1 MSKKMKKNYLI
12 CLIAVAIGFLLL
24 CLLFDTG
31 ILGKKSAYFNGLVV
45 IGMFYTIIVCSLN
58 LLTGYMGEFSLGHAG
73 FMSIGAYASAIVTTL
88 IQDQTDLP
96 AVLLYLIAIIVG
108 GLAAGLIGV
117 LVGIPALRLSG
128 DYLCI
133 VTVAVAEIVR
143 VVLSNFG
150 IPAITGKATFG
161 KSFAGIAKVSDYH
174 YVYITMVIC
183 IFIMYCYIRSRYGR
197 ALIAIR
203 EDRIAAAA
211 SGINVTKT
219 KVLTFTISA
228 FFAGVSGAIYAQTEG
243 AVEKPHVAIVDF
255 MESATNNEFEIFADC
270 YRKHGIEC
278 EICEIRDLTFKD
290 GRLYGKE
297 EKPVDLIY
305 RRAVTSDI
313 MAHYEE
319 VSDFIAAVKAE
330 AVCLIGDFTTQI
342 VHNKVLYH
350 ILHHPK
356 TKAFLTESE
365 NAYIEAHVPYT
376 ALMDAEYLPYEKI
389 L

>member
-96 AVLLYLIAIIVG
+96 QVVLYLIAIIVG
-108 GLAAGLIGV
+108 GLAAGLIGWFFH
-117 LVGIPALRLSG
+117 LAYRLF
-128 DYLCI
+128 
-133 VTVAVAEIVR
+133 VAEIVR

-183 IFIMYCYIRSRYGR
+183 IFVMYCYIRSRYGR

-228 FFAGVSGAIYAQTEG
+228 FFAGVSGAIYAHYITTLVPTYFNFSKSSEFL
-243 AVEKPHVAIVDF
+243 AIVILGGSGSLTGSIVAAPIL
-255 MESATNNEFEIFADC
+255 SA
-270 YRKHGIEC
+270 
-278 EICEIRDLTFKD
+278 L
-290 GRLYGKE
+290 
-297 EKPVDLIY
+297 PQLIY
-305 RRAVTSDI
+305 YVVPAFASYR
-313 MAHYEE
+313 M
-319 VSDFIAAVKAE
+319 
-330 AVCLIGDFTTQI
+330 LIYAI
-342 VHNKVLYH
+342 
-350 ILHHPK
+350 ILVVVMIFKPTGLFGGREFSLPK
-356 TKAFLTESE
+356 LIDKITKKKT
-365 NAYIEAHVPYT
+365 PK
-376 ALMDAEYLPYEKI
+376 EKR
-389 L
+389 

>member
-96 AVLLYLIAIIVG
+96 QVVLYLIAIIVG

-228 FFAGVSGAIYAQTEG
+228 FFAGVSGAIYAL
-243 AVEKPHVAIVDF
+243 
-255 MESATNNEFEIFADC
+255 S
-270 YRKHGIEC
+270 
-278 EICEIRDLTFKD
+278 
-290 GRLYGKE
+290 
-297 EKPVDLIY
+297 LI
-305 RRAVTSDI
+305 
-313 MAHYEE
+313 
-319 VSDFIAAVKAE
+319 
-330 AVCLIGDFTTQI
+330 
-342 VHNKVLYH
+342 H
-350 ILHHPK
+350 I
-356 TKAFLTESE
+356 
-365 NAYIEAHVPYT
+365 
-376 ALMDAEYLPYEKI
+376 
-389 L
+389 

>member
-1 MSKKMKKNYLI
+1 MKKNYLI

-88 IQDQTDLP
+88 IQEQTDLP
-96 AVLLYLIAIIVG
+96 QVVLYLIAFIVG

-174 YVYITMVIC
+174 YVYITMVIS
-183 IFIMYCYIRSRYGR
+183 IFVKYCYIRSRYGR
-197 ALIAIR
+197 ALNAIP

-228 FFAGVSGAIYAQTEG
+228 FFAGVSGAIYAHYITTLVPTYFNFSKSSEFL
-243 AVEKPHVAIVDF
+243 AIVILGGSGSLTGSIVAAPIL
-255 MESATNNEFEIFADC
+255 SALPQLISYVVPAFAS
-270 YRKHGIEC
+270 YRM
-278 EICEIRDLTFKD
+278 
-290 GRLYGKE
+290 
-297 EKPVDLIY
+297 LIY
-305 RRAVTSDI
+305 AIILVVVMIFKPTGLFGGREFSLP
-313 MAHYEE
+313 
-319 VSDFIAAVKAE
+319 K
-330 AVCLIGDFTTQI
+330 LIDKITKKKT
-342 VHNKVLYH
+342 
-350 ILHHPK
+350 PK
-356 TKAFLTESE
+356 
-365 NAYIEAHVPYT
+365 
-376 ALMDAEYLPYEKI
+376 EKR
-389 L
+389 

>member
-96 AVLLYLIAIIVG
+96 AVLLYLIAIIAG

-183 IFIMYCYIRSRYGR
+183 IFVMYCYIRSR
-197 ALIAIR
+197 LIAIR

-228 FFAGVSGAIYAQTEG
+228 FFAGVSGAIYAHYITTLVPTYFNFSKSSEFL
-243 AVEKPHVAIVDF
+243 AIVILGGSGSLTGSIVAAPIL
-255 MESATNNEFEIFADC
+255 SALPQLISYVVPAFAS
-270 YRKHGIEC
+270 YRM
-278 EICEIRDLTFKD
+278 
-290 GRLYGKE
+290 
-297 EKPVDLIY
+297 LIY
-305 RRAVTSDI
+305 AIILVVVMIFKPTGLFGGREFSLP
-313 MAHYEE
+313 
-319 VSDFIAAVKAE
+319 K
-330 AVCLIGDFTTQI
+330 LIDKITKKKT
-342 VHNKVLYH
+342 
-350 ILHHPK
+350 PK
-356 TKAFLTESE
+356 
-365 NAYIEAHVPYT
+365 
-376 ALMDAEYLPYEKI
+376 EKR
-389 L
+389 

>member
-1 MSKKMKKNYLI
+1 MPKKMKKNYLI
-12 CLIAVAIGFLLL
+12 CLIAVIIGFLLL

-31 ILGKKSAYFNGLVV
+31 ILGNKSAYFNGLIV

-88 IQDQTDLP
+88 IQQQVQLP
-96 AVLLYLIAIIVG
+96 SILLYIIAILIG
-108 GLAAGLIGV
+108 GLAARIIGV

-143 VVLSNFG
+143 VILSNFG

-161 KSFAGIAKVSDYH
+161 KSFAGIARVSDYH

-183 IFIMYCYIRSRYGR
+183 VFIMYCYIRSRYGR

-228 FFAGVSGAIYAQTEG
+228 FFAGVAGAIYAHYITTLVPTYFNFSKSSEFL
-243 AVEKPHVAIVDF
+243 AIVILGGSGS
-255 MESATNNEFEIFADC
+255 MTGSIVAAPILSALPQLISYVVPAFAS
-270 YRKHGIEC
+270 YRM
-278 EICEIRDLTFKD
+278 
-290 GRLYGKE
+290 
-297 EKPVDLIY
+297 LIY
-305 RRAVTSDI
+305 AIILVVVMIFKPTGLFGGREFSLP
-313 MAHYEE
+313 
-319 VSDFIAAVKAE
+319 K
-330 AVCLIGDFTTQI
+330 LIDKIT
-342 VHNKVLYH
+342 NRK
-350 ILHHPK
+350 K
-356 TKAFLTESE
+356 TNARLETE
-365 NAYIEAHVPYT
+365 
-376 ALMDAEYLPYEKI
+376 KG
-389 L
+389 

>member
-96 AVLLYLIAIIVG
+96 QVVLYLIAIIVG

-183 IFIMYCYIRSRYGR
+183 IFVTYCYIRSRYGR

-228 FFAGVSGAIYAQTEG
+228 FFAGVSGAIYAHYITTLVPTYFNFSKSSEFL
-243 AVEKPHVAIVDF
+243 AIVILGGSGSLTGSIVAAPIL
-255 MESATNNEFEIFADC
+255 SALPQLISYVVPAFAS
-270 YRKHGIEC
+270 YRM
-278 EICEIRDLTFKD
+278 
-290 GRLYGKE
+290 
-297 EKPVDLIY
+297 LIY
-305 RRAVTSDI
+305 AIILVVVMIFKPTGLFGGREFSLP
-313 MAHYEE
+313 
-319 VSDFIAAVKAE
+319 K
-330 AVCLIGDFTTQI
+330 LIDKITKKKT
-342 VHNKVLYH
+342 
-350 ILHHPK
+350 PK
-356 TKAFLTESE
+356 
-365 NAYIEAHVPYT
+365 
-376 ALMDAEYLPYEKI
+376 EKR
-389 L
+389 

>member
-1 MSKKMKKNYLI
+1 MPKKMKKNYLI
-12 CLIAVAIGFLLL
+12 CIIAVIVGFLLL
-24 CLLFDTG
+24 SLLFDTG

-88 IQDQTDLP
+88 ISDQVKLP
-96 AVLLYLIAIIVG
+96 SIVLYLIAILVG
-108 GLAAGLIGV
+108 SVAAGIIGF

-150 IPAITGKATFG
+150 IPAITESATFG

-174 YVYITMVIC
+174 YVYITMVVC

-228 FFAGVSGAIYAQTEG
+228 FFAGTAGAIYAHYITTLVPTYFNFSKSSEFLAIVILGGSGSLTGSIVAAPILSALPQLISYVVPAFASYRMLIYAIILVVVMIFKPTGLFGGREFSLPKLLEKFTKKKATEG
-243 AVEKPHVAIVDF
+243 
-255 MESATNNEFEIFADC
+255 
-270 YRKHGIEC
+270 
-278 EICEIRDLTFKD
+278 
-290 GRLYGKE
+290 KE
-297 EKPVDLIY
+297 
-305 RRAVTSDI
+305 
-313 MAHYEE
+313 
-319 VSDFIAAVKAE
+319 
-330 AVCLIGDFTTQI
+330 
-342 VHNKVLYH
+342 
-350 ILHHPK
+350 
-356 TKAFLTESE
+356 
-365 NAYIEAHVPYT
+365 
-376 ALMDAEYLPYEKI
+376 
-389 L
+389 

>member
-1 MSKKMKKNYLI
+1 MPKKMKKNYLI
-12 CLIAVAIGFLLL
+12 SLLAVAVGFLLL

-73 FMSIGAYASAIVTTL
+73 FMSIGAYVSAITTTL
-88 IQDQTDLP
+88 IRDQVELP
-96 AVLLYLIAIIVG
+96 AIALYVIAILVG
-108 GLAAGLIGV
+108 GIAAGIIGV

-143 VVLSNFG
+143 VILSNFG

-161 KSFAGIAKVSDYH
+161 KSFAGIAKVSDFH
-174 YVYITMVIC
+174 YVYITMVVS
-183 IFIMYCYIRSRYGR
+183 IFIMYCYIRSRFGR

-228 FFAGVSGAIYAQTEG
+228 FFAGVAGAIYAHYITTLVPTYFNFSKSSEFL
-243 AVEKPHVAIVDF
+243 AIVILGGSGSLTGSIIAAPIL
-255 MESATNNEFEIFADC
+255 SALPQLISYVVPAFAS
-270 YRKHGIEC
+270 YRM
-278 EICEIRDLTFKD
+278 
-290 GRLYGKE
+290 
-297 EKPVDLIY
+297 LIY
-305 RRAVTSDI
+305 AVILVVVMIFKPTGLFGGREFSLPN
-313 MAHYEE
+313 
-319 VSDFIAAVKAE
+319 
-330 AVCLIGDFTTQI
+330 LIEKMT
-342 VHNKVLYH
+342 NK
-350 ILHHPK
+350 K
-356 TKAFLTESE
+356 SE
-365 NAYIEAHVPYT
+365 G
-376 ALMDAEYLPYEKI
+376 KR
-389 L
+389 

>member
-96 AVLLYLIAIIVG
+96 AVLLYLIAIIAG

-228 FFAGVSGAIYAQTEG
+228 FFAGVSGAIYAHYITTLVPTYFNFSKSSEFL
-243 AVEKPHVAIVDF
+243 AIVILGGSGSLTGSIVAAPIL
-255 MESATNNEFEIFADC
+255 SALPQLISYVVPAFAS
-270 YRKHGIEC
+270 YRM
-278 EICEIRDLTFKD
+278 
-290 GRLYGKE
+290 
-297 EKPVDLIY
+297 LIY
-305 RRAVTSDI
+305 AIILVVVMIFKPIGLFGGREFSLP
-313 MAHYEE
+313 
-319 VSDFIAAVKAE
+319 K
-330 AVCLIGDFTTQI
+330 LIDKITKKKT
-342 VHNKVLYH
+342 
-350 ILHHPK
+350 PK
-356 TKAFLTESE
+356 
-365 NAYIEAHVPYT
+365 
-376 ALMDAEYLPYEKI
+376 EKR
-389 L
+389 

>member
-96 AVLLYLIAIIVG
+96 AVLLYLIAIIAG
-108 GLAAGLIGV
+108 GLGAGLIGV

-161 KSFAGIAKVSDYH
+161 KSFAGISKVSDYH

-228 FFAGVSGAIYAQTEG
+228 FFAGVSGAIYAHYITTLVPTYFNFSKSSEFL
-243 AVEKPHVAIVDF
+243 AIVILGGSGSLTGSIVAAPIL
-255 MESATNNEFEIFADC
+255 SALPQLISYVVPAFAS
-270 YRKHGIEC
+270 YRM
-278 EICEIRDLTFKD
+278 
-290 GRLYGKE
+290 
-297 EKPVDLIY
+297 LIY
-305 RRAVTSDI
+305 AIILVVVMIFKPTGLFGGREFSLP
-313 MAHYEE
+313 
-319 VSDFIAAVKAE
+319 K
-330 AVCLIGDFTTQI
+330 LIDKITKKKT
-342 VHNKVLYH
+342 
-350 ILHHPK
+350 PK
-356 TKAFLTESE
+356 
-365 NAYIEAHVPYT
+365 
-376 ALMDAEYLPYEKI
+376 EKR
-389 L
+389 

>member
-108 GLAAGLIGV
+108 GLAAGLLGV

-133 VTVAVAEIVR
+133 DTVAVPEIVR

-150 IPAITGKATFG
+150 IPAITGIASFG

-228 FFAGVSGAIYAQTEG
+228 FFAGVSGAIYAHYITTLVPTYFNFSKSSEFL
-243 AVEKPHVAIVDF
+243 AIVILGGSGSLTGSIVAAPIL
-255 MESATNNEFEIFADC
+255 SALPQLISYVVPAFAS
-270 YRKHGIEC
+270 YRM
-278 EICEIRDLTFKD
+278 
-290 GRLYGKE
+290 
-297 EKPVDLIY
+297 LIY
-305 RRAVTSDI
+305 AIILVVVMIFKPTGLFGGREFSLP
-313 MAHYEE
+313 
-319 VSDFIAAVKAE
+319 K
-330 AVCLIGDFTTQI
+330 LIDKITKKKT
-342 VHNKVLYH
+342 
-350 ILHHPK
+350 PK
-356 TKAFLTESE
+356 
-365 NAYIEAHVPYT
+365 
-376 ALMDAEYLPYEKI
+376 EKR
-389 L
+389 

>member
-96 AVLLYLIAIIVG
+96 AVLLYLIAIIAG

-183 IFIMYCYIRSRYGR
+183 IFIMYSYIRSRYGR

-228 FFAGVSGAIYAQTEG
+228 FFAGVSGAIYAHYITTLVPTYFNFSKSSEFL
-243 AVEKPHVAIVDF
+243 AIVILGGSGSLTGSIVAAPIL
-255 MESATNNEFEIFADC
+255 SALPQLISYVVPAFAS
-270 YRKHGIEC
+270 YRM
-278 EICEIRDLTFKD
+278 
-290 GRLYGKE
+290 
-297 EKPVDLIY
+297 LIY
-305 RRAVTSDI
+305 AIILVVVMIFKPTGLFGGREFSLP
-313 MAHYEE
+313 
-319 VSDFIAAVKAE
+319 K
-330 AVCLIGDFTTQI
+330 LIDKITKKKT
-342 VHNKVLYH
+342 
-350 ILHHPK
+350 PK
-356 TKAFLTESE
+356 
-365 NAYIEAHVPYT
+365 
-376 ALMDAEYLPYEKI
+376 EKR
-389 L
+389 

>member
-183 IFIMYCYIRSRYGR
+183 IFIMYSYIRSRYGR

-228 FFAGVSGAIYAQTEG
+228 FFAGVSGAIYAHYITTLVPTYFNFSKSSEFL
-243 AVEKPHVAIVDF
+243 AIVILGGSGSLTGSIVAAPIL
-255 MESATNNEFEIFADC
+255 SALPQLISYVVPAFAS
-270 YRKHGIEC
+270 YRM
-278 EICEIRDLTFKD
+278 
-290 GRLYGKE
+290 
-297 EKPVDLIY
+297 LIY
-305 RRAVTSDI
+305 AIILVVVMIFKPTGLFGGREFSLP
-313 MAHYEE
+313 
-319 VSDFIAAVKAE
+319 K
-330 AVCLIGDFTTQI
+330 LIDKITKKKT
-342 VHNKVLYH
+342 
-350 ILHHPK
+350 PK
-356 TKAFLTESE
+356 
-365 NAYIEAHVPYT
+365 
-376 ALMDAEYLPYEKI
+376 EKR
-389 L
+389 

>member
-96 AVLLYLIAIIVG
+96 AVLLYLIAIIAG

-150 IPAITGKATFG
+150 IPAITG

-228 FFAGVSGAIYAQTEG
+228 FFAGVSGAIYAHYITTLVPTYFNFSKSSEFL
-243 AVEKPHVAIVDF
+243 AIVILGGSGSLTGSIVAAPIL
-255 MESATNNEFEIFADC
+255 SALPQLISYVVPAFAS
-270 YRKHGIEC
+270 YRM
-278 EICEIRDLTFKD
+278 
-290 GRLYGKE
+290 
-297 EKPVDLIY
+297 LIY
-305 RRAVTSDI
+305 AIILVVVMIFKPTGLFGGREFSLP
-313 MAHYEE
+313 
-319 VSDFIAAVKAE
+319 K
-330 AVCLIGDFTTQI
+330 LIDKITKKKT
-342 VHNKVLYH
+342 
-350 ILHHPK
+350 PK
-356 TKAFLTESE
+356 
-365 NAYIEAHVPYT
+365 
-376 ALMDAEYLPYEKI
+376 EKR
-389 L
+389 

>member
-96 AVLLYLIAIIVG
+96 AVLLYLIAIIAG

-197 ALIAIR
+197 AIR

-228 FFAGVSGAIYAQTEG
+228 FFAGVSGAIYAHYITTLVPTYFNFSKSSEFL
-243 AVEKPHVAIVDF
+243 AIVILGGSGSLTGSIVAPIL
-255 MESATNNEFEIFADC
+255 SALPQLISYVVPAFAS
-270 YRKHGIEC
+270 YRM
-278 EICEIRDLTFKD
+278 
-290 GRLYGKE
+290 
-297 EKPVDLIY
+297 LIY
-305 RRAVTSDI
+305 AIILVVVMIFKPTGLFGGREFSLP
-313 MAHYEE
+313 
-319 VSDFIAAVKAE
+319 K
-330 AVCLIGDFTTQI
+330 LIDKITKKKT
-342 VHNKVLYH
+342 
-350 ILHHPK
+350 PK
-356 TKAFLTESE
+356 
-365 NAYIEAHVPYT
+365 
-376 ALMDAEYLPYEKI
+376 EKR
-389 L
+389 

>member
-108 GLAAGLIGV
+108 GLVAGLIGV

-228 FFAGVSGAIYAQTEG
+228 FFAGVSGAIYAHYITTLVPTYFNFSKSSEFL
-243 AVEKPHVAIVDF
+243 AIVILGGSGSLTGSIVAAPIL
-255 MESATNNEFEIFADC
+255 SALPQLISYVVPAFAS
-270 YRKHGIEC
+270 YRM
-278 EICEIRDLTFKD
+278 
-290 GRLYGKE
+290 
-297 EKPVDLIY
+297 LIY
-305 RRAVTSDI
+305 AIILVVVMIFKPTGLFGGREFSLP
-313 MAHYEE
+313 
-319 VSDFIAAVKAE
+319 K
-330 AVCLIGDFTTQI
+330 LIDKITKKKT
-342 VHNKVLYH
+342 
-350 ILHHPK
+350 PK
-356 TKAFLTESE
+356 
-365 NAYIEAHVPYT
+365 
-376 ALMDAEYLPYEKI
+376 EKR
-389 L
+389 